1 MVISLLCASV
11 HACNFYTLWKS
22 DMSLTAAEGLG
33 VARES
38 DRNWAMLQEEATSKD
53 NNSTPQHNKPPHT
66 VLCNGTKTSQGFFF
80 VSPLLLFPCSTV
92 WALTGFPLIFTIKK
106 KNNSYSSSLGRT
118 ERVDGEDNFFLHPEQ
133 SMYNNSPTSAIRMGN
148 LGESN

>member
-1 MVISLLCASV
+1 
-11 HACNFYTLWKS
+11 
-22 DMSLTAAEGLG
+22 MSLTAAEGLG

-92 WALTGFPLIFTIKK
+92 RALTGFPLIFTIKK
-106 KNNSYSSSLGRT
+106 KQQLL
-118 ERVDGEDNFFLHPEQ
+118 FFLG
-133 SMYNNSPTSAIRMGN
+133 ADR
-148 LGESN
+148 ESRR

>member
-11 HACNFYTLWKS
+11 HACTFYTLWKS

-53 NNSTPQHNKPPHT
+53 NNSTPQHNKPPHA
-66 VLCNGTKTSQGFFF
+66 VLCNGTKTSQGIFFF

-92 WALTGFPLIFTIKK
+92 RALTGFPLIFTIKK
-106 KNNSYSSSLGRT
+106 NKKQLL
-118 ERVDGEDNFFLHPEQ
+118 FFLGADRESRRWGQLFLTPRAINVQQQ
-133 SMYNNSPTSAIRMGN
+133 SYVCD
-148 LGESN
+148 

>member
-53 NNSTPQHNKPPHT
+53 NNSTPQHNKPPHI

-80 VSPLLLFPCSTV
+80 CFSSSSFSLQHCS
-92 WALTGFPLIFTIKK
+92 GFNWLSTDFHDKK

-118 ERVDGEDNFFLHPEQ
+118 ERVDGEDNFFLHPKQ

>member
-11 HACNFYTLWKS
+11 HACTFYTLWKS

-53 NNSTPQHNKPPHT
+53 NNSTPQHNKPPHA
-66 VLCNGTKTSQGFFF
+66 VLCNGTKTSQGIFF
-80 VSPLLLFPCSTV
+80 VSTLLLYPCSTV
-92 WALTGFPLIFTIKK
+92 RALTGFPLIFTIKK
-106 KNNSYSSSLGRT
+106 NSYSSSLGRT
-118 ERVDGEDNFFLHPEQ
+118 ERVDGEDNFFLHLEQ
-133 SMYNNSPTSAIRMGN
+133 SM
-148 LGESN
+148 

>member
-1 MVISLLCASV
+1 
-11 HACNFYTLWKS
+11 
-22 DMSLTAAEGLG
+22 MSLTAAEGLG

-80 VSPLLLFPCSTV
+80 CFSSSSFSLQHCS
-92 WALTGFPLIFTIKK
+92 GFNWLSTDFHDKK
-106 KNNSYSSSLGRT
+106 KKTVTLLPWGGPR
-118 ERVDGEDNFFLHPEQ
+118 E
-133 SMYNNSPTSAIRMGN
+133 
-148 LGESN
+148 